1 MREVVRD
8 ASSETGLALTEGHVS
23 FDPQTR
29 IPSCEWLSAVYHART
44 MNIYQ
49 RNADVAVSGAV
60 GECRGVDAR
69 GVSRVLRGLPTN
81 AIFLRWWRRA
91 TDDEQT

>member
-23 FDPQTR
+23 FDPR
-29 IPSCEWLSAVYHART
+29 NSNPILKEWLSAVYHART

-49 RNADVAVSGAV
+49 RNGDVAVSGAE
-60 GECRGVDAR
+60 GRR
-69 GVSRVLRGLPTN
+69 HLGLPVEGTDSKELTDLKKNEGRVWSATN
-81 AIFLRWWRRA
+81 
-91 TDDEQT
+91 E